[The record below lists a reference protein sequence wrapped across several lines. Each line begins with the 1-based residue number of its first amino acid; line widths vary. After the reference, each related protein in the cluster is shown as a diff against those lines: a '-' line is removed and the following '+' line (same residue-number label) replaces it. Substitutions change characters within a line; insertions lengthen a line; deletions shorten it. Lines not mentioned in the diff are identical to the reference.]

1 MLLTSIQILN
11 ITLDNASNNDTMVE
25 ELELSLEDF
34 SVANRTHCFMHI
46 VNLIAKSF
54 LKQFDAK
61 KRCGKVNND
70 DVDLD
75 QLVTEVELDKSQAV
89 NEGED
94 KEEDDDIDGWVN
106 EVEELTDEEK
116 RELLESI
123 KPIKRVLF
131 KVSAP
136 PEHSWLTL
144 SITSYADFHMQQL
157 TRPRFCCLNG
167 TTLLTT

>member
-1 MLLTSIQILN
+1 
-11 ITLDNASNNDTMVE
+11 MVE
-25 ELELSLEDF
+25 ELELSLKDF
-34 SVANRTHCFMHI
+34 SVANQTRCFMHI
-46 VNLIAKSF
+46 VNLIAKLF

-61 KRCGKVNND
+61 KRRGEANDD

-94 KEEDDDIDGWVN
+94 EEEDNDIDGWVN

-136 PEHSWLTL
+136 PEHSRLTL
-144 SITSYADFHMQQL
+144 SITSYAEFHMQ
-157 TRPRFCCLNG
+157 
-167 TTLLTT
+167 